1 MGYILLYHLYFLYT
15 SIYYFMGF
23 ILLYIYI
30 YGSRPKTHARIL
42 VSGTGTIILDN
53 PHIYIYI
60 YIYIWVNYNDLT
72 VLPHWNSWLV
82 RGIIPKWPNY
92 SG

>member
-1 MGYILLYHLYFLYT
+1 MGHIYIYIYHHDISVYYYGVYAIISSISSIYIYILFHGIYT
-15 SIYYFMGF
+15 I
-23 ILLYIYI
+23 IYI

-60 YIYIWVNYNDLT
+60 YI
-72 VLPHWNSWLV
+72 
-82 RGIIPKWPNY
+82 

>member
-1 MGYILLYHLYFLYT
+1 MGYILLYHLYLLYT

-23 ILLYIYI
+23 ILLYI

-42 VSGTGTIILDN
+42 VSGTLILD
-53 PHIYIYI
+53 I

-72 VLPHWNSWLV
+72 VLPHWKSWLV
-82 RGIIPKWPNY
+82 RGIIPFDGRKIQV
-92 SG
+92 SDIL